1 MIQTSA
7 ILLNWSKA
15 WRDWMPERK
24 LAFISTVFFRESSSE
39 RYGGQNMVMGK
50 LQDESRLEND
60 HISVWICDTEDEC
73 SLNQ

>member
-1 MIQTSA
+1 MKR
-7 ILLNWSKA
+7 LDA
-15 WRDWMPERK
+15 WEK
-24 LAFISTVFFRESSSE
+24 IGLYLYSFFRESSSE